1 MERYFLIIDQGTS
14 GTKSFIFNEKGE
26 VCFSEKFKHFL
37 DRPKPLHVECDAQKI
52 ADVVNLLITSAINWA
67 NEKKGMILSLGIAV
81 QRSTFL
87 FWDKESIQPLTPALS
102 WQDNRAHHLIGK
114 FNEHKK
120 LVYRKT
126 GTPLSGHFGALKYIH
141 FIKEYPELVKKL
153 KSGKTFFGPLSSY
166 LSHVLSGTAVLDHS
180 IAGRSQLFSLD
191 SLNWDD
197 TLCELFNVNLSCLP
211 PLVPTLHNFGKI
223 KIDKKNIPL
232 LCIIGDQQ
240 SALMGHGFSSPGMVS
255 INLGTSGSVQYCT
268 SDNQM
273 FINGLLSNLLWSSNH
288 KYYFLLEGT
297 INSCNSLF
305 YWLENHLNIPHKQM
319 KWDERCEKTKTR
331 GVLVPDFTGIA
342 SPYWAQPKKTV
353 FYNLN
358 NATDDEIIR
367 AGMESIG
374 FFVHDII
381 QTLKKDGLDITSVQ
395 SAGGGARKP
404 LLQFI
409 ADLLDVPV
417 KRPKLK
423 DKTALGVFRLLFKKQ
438 FGEFPEI
445 INSFQEKYFP
455 KMTANQRKEKLDTWE
470 KALTVAGIKPRK
482 KLNYSLSLKEK

>member
-1 MERYFLIIDQGTS
+1 MIKRYFLIIDQGTS
-14 GTKSFIFNEKGE
+14 GTKSFIFNEEGE

-37 DRPKPLHVECDAQKI
+37 NRPKPLYVECDAQKI

-67 NEKKGMILSLGIAV
+67 NEKKGIILSLGLAV

-87 FWDKESIQPLTPALS
+87 FWDKKSIQPLTPALS
-102 WQDNRAHHLIGK
+102 WQDNRAHHLIDK

-120 LVYRKT
+120 LVYKKT
-126 GTPLSGHFGALKYIH
+126 GIPLSGHFGALKYAH
-141 FIKEYPELVKKL
+141 LIKEYPELKKKI
-153 KSGKTFFGPLSSY
+153 KSGEAFFGPLSSY
-166 LSHVLSGTAVLDHS
+166 LNHVLTGIAVVDHS

-191 SLNWDD
+191 SLNWDK
-197 TLCELFNVNLSCLP
+197 TLCELFNVDFLCLP
-211 PLVPTLHNFGKI
+211 PLVPTLKYFGKVN
-223 KIDKKNIPL
+223 IDKSDIPL

-240 SALMGHGFSSPGMVS
+240 SSLIGQDFSSPGMVS

-268 SDNQM
+268 GDKKI
-273 FINGLLSNLLWSSNH
+273 FKNGLLSNLLWSSNPKH
-288 KYYFLLEGT
+288 YFLLEGT
-297 INSCNSLF
+297 INACNSLF
-305 YWLENHLNIPHKQM
+305 YWLEDYLNIPHKKM
-319 KWDERCEKTKTR
+319 KWDERCIKTKTD
-331 GVLVPDFTGIA
+331 GILIPNFTGIA
-342 SPYWAQPKKTV
+342 SPYWVQPKELVSYK
-353 FYNLN
+353 LN
-358 NATDDEIIR
+358 NATNNEIIR

-381 QTLKKDGLDITSVQ
+381 QTLKKDGLEIASAQ

-409 ADLLDVPV
+409 SDLLDVPV

-445 INSFQEKYFP
+445 THSFQEKYFP
-455 KMTANQRKEKLDTWE
+455 KMTSKQRKVKLEIWG
-470 KALTVAGIKPRK
+470 KALTVAGIKPGK
-482 KLNYSLSLKEK
+482 N